1 MNQQSMKELTTRI
14 DQHLRNARF
23 IGKIAVDV
31 AQKKIQQGRAASH
44 DSSAKDSNLP
54 TDAVEP
60 SSDLPIE
67 NYDALTAKEIVAALK
82 GCSATQLLAIFNYEN
97 THRQRRTI
105 LKAASPS
112 NE

>member
-1 MNQQSMKELTTRI
+1 MKQQSMKELTTRI
-14 DQHLRNARF
+14 DQHLKNARF
-23 IGKIAVDV
+23 IGKLSVDV
-31 AQKKIQQGRAASH
+31 AQKKIQQCRAASH
-44 DSSAKDSNLP
+44 DSSVKDSNLP
-54 TDAVEP
+54 SEAVEP

>member
-23 IGKIAVDV
+23 IGKIAVYV
-31 AQKKIQQGRAASH
+31 AQKKIQQCRAASH

>member
-1 MNQQSMKELTTRI
+1 MKQQSMKELTTRI

-23 IGKIAVDV
+23 IGKIAVDL
-31 AQKKIQQGRAASH
+31 AQKKIQQCRATSH

-60 SSDLPIE
+60 SIDLPIE
-67 NYDALTAKEIVAALK
+67 DYDALTAKEIVVALK
-82 GCSATQLLAIFNYEN
+82 GCSAAQLLAIFNYEN

-105 LKAASPS
+105 LKAASTS
-112 NE
+112 DE

>member
-1 MNQQSMKELTTRI
+1 MKQQSMKELTTQI
-14 DQHLRNARF
+14 DQHLKNARF

-31 AQKKIQQGRAASH
+31 AQKKIQQFCASSH
-44 DSSAKDSNLP
+44 DSSAKDSVLP
-54 TDAVEP
+54 NDDAEH
-60 SSDLPIE
+60 SIDLPIE
-67 NYDALTAKEIVAALK
+67 NYDALTAKEIVVALK
-82 GCSATQLLAIFNYEN
+82 GCSSTQLLAIFNYEN

>member
-1 MNQQSMKELTTRI
+1 MTQPSMKDLTVRFE
-14 DQHLRNARF
+14 QHVKNARF

-31 AQKKIQQGRAASH
+31 AQKKIQQFCAASD
-44 DSSAKDSNLP
+44 DSSSKDTNIP

-60 SSDLPIE
+60 SIDLPIE

-82 GCSATQLLAIFNYEN
+82 GCSTAQLLAVFNYEN

-105 LKAASPS
+105 IKAASTS
-112 NE
+112 DE

>member
-14 DQHLRNARF
+14 DQHLKNARF

-31 AQKKIQQGRAASH
+31 AQKKIQQCRGASH

>member
-31 AQKKIQQGRAASH
+31 AQKKIQQCRAACH

-82 GCSATQLLAIFNYEN
+82 GCSATHLLAIFNYEN

>member
-1 MNQQSMKELTTRI
+1 MKQQSLKDLSTRV

-23 IGKIAVDV
+23 IGKLSVDV
-31 AQKKIQQGRAASH
+31 AQKKIQQFCATSH
-44 DSSAKDSNLP
+44 DSSSKESVLP
-54 TDAVEP
+54 TEAVEP

-67 NYDALTAKEIVAALK
+67 NYDDLTAKEIVAALK
-82 GCSATQLLAIFNYEN
+82 GCSPTQLLVIFNYEN

>member
-31 AQKKIQQGRAASH
+31 AQKKIQQCRAASH

>member
-1 MNQQSMKELTTRI
+1 MKQQSLKDVTTRL

-23 IGKIAVDV
+23 IGKLSIDV
-31 AQKKIQQGRAASH
+31 AQKKLQQFCSSSH
-44 DSSAKDSNLP
+44 ESSTKDSDRP
-54 TDAVEP
+54 TEAVEP

-67 NYDALTAKEIVAALK
+67 NYDALTAKEIVAALR
-82 GCSATQLLAIFNYEN
+82 GCSPTQLLAVFNYEN

-112 NE
+112 DE